1 MIFYC
6 LCVRSR
12 QERKMDSK
20 EIMHKIAVVIP
31 KYGLTGGAEQFASE
45 LTGRLSLSTSYH
57 FHVYANQWKNHP
69 CR

>member
-1 MIFYC
+1 
-6 LCVRSR
+6 
-12 QERKMDSK
+12 MDSK